1 MARSTL
7 QNMSISLPQA
17 DVSLLRG
24 IARRM
29 GWSLKK
35 EKAKS
40 AFQLSMEEAD
50 RGEVTAYE
58 SVEDFEAK
66 VLKGNGV

>member
-1 MARSTL
+1 MAKPAL

-29 GWSLKK
+29 GWNLKK

-40 AFQLSMEEAD
+40 AFQLSLEEAD
-50 RGEVTAYE
+50 RGEVTEYA

-66 VLKGNGV
+66 VLGSDGV